1 MTNSLPRSR
10 AFHFLVAL
18 ISAAGFLVLV
28 RVLPSLRSMSVPAVV
43 SKAAAEII
51 VTIALLY
58 ALIRWGGEP
67 RERLGVRPV
76 RVSTFGWGLLCFLAS
91 AILSALTL
99 LAFAHFGVTQDKS
112 TLTALA
118 SKPVPV
124 MILIAAMAAIAEEIV
139 FRSVLISQLEA
150 ATGMTW
156 LAAIISLAVFALAH
170 AAGWG
175 AWQIIFAAV
184 PGLVLTLFFLW
195 KRDLWICMIGHFL
208 TDAVGLLSAAA
219 AMAHHHP

>member
-18 ISAAGFLVLV
+18 LSAAGFLVLV
-28 RVLPSLRSMSVPAVV
+28 RVLPSLRSESVAEVTG
-43 SKAAAEII
+43 KAAVEIVATI
-51 VTIALLY
+51 VLLY
-58 ALIRWGGEP
+58 GLIRWGGQ
-67 RERLGVRPV
+67 RRVALGLRPV
-76 RVSTFGWGLLCFLAS
+76 RASTFGWGFLCFLAS
-91 AILSALTL
+91 AILSAVTL

-112 TLTALA
+112 TLAALA

-124 MILIAAMAAIAEEIV
+124 ILLIAAMAAISEEIV
-139 FRSVLISQLEA
+139 FRSIVITQLEA

-156 LAAIISLAVFALAH
+156 FAAIVSLAVFALAH

-184 PGLVLTLFFLW
+184 PGLVLTIFFLW